1 MKQNKAAKPVKVKYK
16 GGGKIT
22 ISKLTKMKKGGACR
36 PTLLN
41 KISKSK

>member
-1 MKQNKAAKPVKVKYK
+1 MKQKKAAQPVKVKYK

-22 ISKLTKMKKGGACR
+22 VGKLTKMKKGGSCR